1 MGDFNMDSILLDTE
15 VENLFLEDAEET
27 KAPSEE
33 PKETKDTNESKDTDS
48 STEVDPEDLFEEDTQ
63 ETPESVG
70 NDEDEKKQ
78 QEGPDSDKQDKSPDT
93 NFYSSIASALKEEG
107 ALPDLDDAEIEAT
120 VEPEDFVALIKR
132 QVQAQ
137 LDETTK
143 RVSDAL
149 NNGVEPS
156 VINSYEKTLS
166 YLNGITED
174 LIKEESEEGENI
186 RKRLIQQDFMNRG
199 YTPERAV
206 KLTDKFFQSG
216 DDIEEALAALTSNK
230 EYYQNQYDTVLA
242 NAQKE
247 KQAEDA
253 ALKKQGEALKKS
265 IMDNETVL
273 GSIQIDKKTRQKVY
287 DNAMRPVYKDADGN
301 YLTALQKYKSENE
314 NDFIRY
320 MSLFYTLTNGFTDM
334 SNIIKPQAKKE
345 MKSKLRELENTLNGN
360 TKLKGG
366 NMKMV
371 GLDTQ
376 SQSGSVFDK
385 GYSID
390 L

>member
-15 VENLFLEDAEET
+15 VDNLFLEDAEET
-27 KAPSEE
+27 KAPDEE
-33 PKETKDTNESKDTDS
+33 PETKEIKEPEKSDS
-48 STEVDPEDLFEEDTQ
+48 TTEVNSDTLFEE

-70 NDEDEKKQ
+70 SNEDGKKQ
-78 QEGPDSDKQDKSPDT
+78 QEAPDSEKQDKSPDN

-120 VEPEDFVALIKR
+120 VEPEDFVALIKK

-143 RVSDAL
+143 RVNDAL

-156 VINSYEKTLS
+156 VVNSYEKTLN
-166 YLNGITED
+166 YLNSITED
-174 LIKEESEEGENI
+174 LLKEESEEGENI

-199 YTPERAV
+199 YSAERAV

-216 DDIEEALAALTSNK
+216 DDIEEAITALTSNK
-230 EYYQNQYDTVLA
+230 EYYQKQYNDVLE
-242 NAQKE
+242 NAKKE
-247 KQAEDA
+247 KQQEEA

-273 GSIQIDKKTRQKVY
+273 GSIQIDKSTRQKVY
-287 DNAMRPVYKDADGN
+287 DNAMKPVYKDAQGN

-320 MSLFYTLTNGFTDM
+320 MSLFYTLTNGFTNMD
-334 SNIIKPQAKKE
+334 NIIKPQAKKE

-360 TKLKGG
+360 TRLKGG

-371 GLDTQ
+371 GLDAQ

-385 GYSID
+385 GFSLDI
-390 L
+390 